1 MVYYRLNYYVK
12 SGTVTDFAP
21 YNFFI
26 MLIQLLHVKKT
37 NNWYNLEFTYI
48 FKLRN
53 IQSMFTYMYIQHEL
67 QKKYKKIWKKIR
79 EHTQSYIKRK
89 QTLSHTHCTKIVIR
103 KLGFELLW
111 IKKTT
116 TTLLMI
122 NLQCSI
128 SFFFLIKS

>member
-21 YNFFI
+21 YNFFYNVDTVI
-26 MLIQLLHVKKT
+26 ACKKP

-67 QKKYKKIWKKIR
+67 QKNKKKNKKKFR

-103 KLGFELLW
+103 KLGFKLL
-111 IKKTT
+111 
-116 TTLLMI
+116 
-122 NLQCSI
+122 
-128 SFFFLIKS
+128 

>member
-26 MLIQLLHVKKT
+26 MLIQLLHVKKP

-67 QKKYKKIWKKIR
+67 QRKKKIKIR

-103 KLGFELLW
+103 KLGFELL
-111 IKKTT
+111 
-116 TTLLMI
+116 
-122 NLQCSI
+122 
-128 SFFFLIKS
+128 

>member
-21 YNFFI
+21 YNFFYNVDTVI
-26 MLIQLLHVKKT
+26 ACKKP

-67 QKKYKKIWKKIR
+67 QKNQKKLKKIP
-79 EHTQSYIKRK
+79 
-89 QTLSHTHCTKIVIR
+89 
-103 KLGFELLW
+103 
-111 IKKTT
+111 
-116 TTLLMI
+116 
-122 NLQCSI
+122 
-128 SFFFLIKS
+128 

>member
-26 MLIQLLHVKKT
+26 MLIQLLHVKKP

-67 QKKYKKIWKKIR
+67 QKNKKKIKKNSVNI
-79 EHTQSYIKRK
+79 H
-89 QTLSHTHCTKIVIR
+89 SHTSKEN
-103 KLGFELLW
+103 KL
-111 IKKTT
+111 
-116 TTLLMI
+116 
-122 NLQCSI
+122 
-128 SFFFLIKS
+128 FLIPIVQKLLSENLVLNYYE